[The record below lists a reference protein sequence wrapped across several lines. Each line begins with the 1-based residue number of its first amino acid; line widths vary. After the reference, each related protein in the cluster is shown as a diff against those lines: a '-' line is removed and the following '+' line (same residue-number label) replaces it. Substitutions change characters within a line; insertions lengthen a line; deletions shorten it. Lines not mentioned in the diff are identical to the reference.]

1 MRDRCAASNGWSNV
15 RAPLAGGLTLSIS
28 CSMPGIGCRVSI
40 SVASVLPGS
49 ASSSSSSPPEN
60 SASAICSGAAG
71 NGMVSGILRKNIHLR
86 LETLLWI

>member
-15 RAPLAGGLTLSIS
+15 RALLAGGLTLSIS
-28 CSMPGIGCRVSI
+28 CSIPGIGCRVSI

-49 ASSSSSSPPEN
+49 ASSSSPPEN

>member
-28 CSMPGIGCRVSI
+28 CSIPGIGCRVSI

-49 ASSSSSSPPEN
+49 ASSSSPEN

-71 NGMVSGILRKNIHLR
+71 NGMVSGILHKKIHLR

>member
-28 CSMPGIGCRVSI
+28 CSIPGIGCRVSI

-49 ASSSSSSPPEN
+49 ASSSSPPEN
-60 SASAICSGAAG
+60 SALAISGAAG